1 MLSDKMAQ
9 QNSHNHSFKKKSSL
23 KKTTIIFQGWKES
36 KNGGDISPSSIR
48 RCIALFSSSIACI
61 LRPLAERDL
70 SSGIN
75 GRKSLFS

>member
-1 MLSDKMAQ
+1 MAQ
-9 QNSHNHSFKKKSSL
+9 QNSHNHSFKKNLLSK